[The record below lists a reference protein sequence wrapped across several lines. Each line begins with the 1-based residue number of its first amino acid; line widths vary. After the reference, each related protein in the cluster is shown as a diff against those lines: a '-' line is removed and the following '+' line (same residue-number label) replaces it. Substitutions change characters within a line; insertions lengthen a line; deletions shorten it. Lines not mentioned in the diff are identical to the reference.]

1 MKRESK
7 LLAKIEES
15 VKGTQWMFELEPL
28 KAPEPFKEIWDQIV
42 KQKMSEFEEI
52 GRVPELRLDEWKWRK
67 LL

>member
-1 MKRESK
+1 
-7 LLAKIEES
+7 
-15 VKGTQWMFELEPL
+15 MFELEPL